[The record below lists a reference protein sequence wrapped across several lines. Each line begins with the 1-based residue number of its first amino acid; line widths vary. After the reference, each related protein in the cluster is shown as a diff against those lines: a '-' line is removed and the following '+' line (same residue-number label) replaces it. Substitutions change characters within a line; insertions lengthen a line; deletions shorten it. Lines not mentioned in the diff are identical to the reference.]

1 MTRQERVIDAL
12 AEVYDPE
19 LDEPITRLGFVASCE
34 VSTGGDV
41 EVVLRLPTPQCAP
54 NFAFLMAADARQVVR
69 RLPEVRE
76 VTIKLEDHYT
86 GAEINAALGRG
97 EGFTGAFPGETVDD
111 DLNALR
117 ELFLRKAL
125 VGRQSRLCEALLA
138 RGESP
143 EQITARRL
151 EDLPDL
157 PDARRCLELR
167 RRLGLPARS
176 GLAGVRAPKR
186 RAGGGRRAEA
196 LAAHGA
202 ARPHEP
208 RGERRHLPL
217 ASAIPPR
224 RGNRRSGGGPDMK
237 AARLHAYHEA
247 LKLEEVDEP
256 KIVGPLDV
264 IVRIGAAG
272 LCRTDLHIQE
282 GQWAEKSQ
290 VVLPYTPGHENA
302 GWVHE
307 VGSAVTNVEV
317 GDTVIVHPFITCGLC
332 SACRRGD
339 DMHCVNGSF
348 PGINRDG
355 GFADFLQTSARSVV
369 KLAPGLE
376 PKDIAALADAGL
388 TAIHAVKKAIP
399 VLEPG
404 TTAVVIGAGGLG
416 HIGIQCLKAMT
427 SATVIVVDPSEKALA
442 LAGEMGADQTVKV
455 DGSKHVDTVKEMT
468 DGFGAEAI
476 IDFVGERGAIE
487 DGIAMVRD
495 GGFYYVIGYGENI
508 DIPTIDVISREISFI
523 GNLVG
528 TYTDLEELM
537 TLTAQGQVTL
547 HTSTYPL
554 DAINDAM
561 ADLDGGRLQGRG
573 ILIPA
578 GG

>member
-1 MTRQERVIDAL
+1 
-12 AEVYDPE
+12 
-19 LDEPITRLGFVASCE
+19 
-34 VSTGGDV
+34 
-41 EVVLRLPTPQCAP
+41 
-54 NFAFLMAADARQVVR
+54 
-69 RLPEVRE
+69 
-76 VTIKLEDHYT
+76 
-86 GAEINAALGRG
+86 
-97 EGFTGAFPGETVDD
+97 
-111 DLNALR
+111 
-117 ELFLRKAL
+117 
-125 VGRQSRLCEALLA
+125 
-138 RGESP
+138 
-143 EQITARRL
+143 
-151 EDLPDL
+151 
-157 PDARRCLELR
+157 
-167 RRLGLPARS
+167 
-176 GLAGVRAPKR
+176 
-186 RAGGGRRAEA
+186 
-196 LAAHGA
+196 
-202 ARPHEP
+202 
-208 RGERRHLPL
+208 
-217 ASAIPPR
+217 
-224 RGNRRSGGGPDMK
+224 MK
-237 AARLHAYHEA
+237 AARLHAYHDA
-247 LKLEEVDEP
+247 LKLDEVDEP

-290 VVLPYTPGHENA
+290 VKLPYTPGHENA
-302 GWVHE
+302 GWIHE
-307 VGSAVTNVEV
+307 VGSAVTNVQP

-332 SACRRGD
+332 SPCRRGD

-369 KLAPGLE
+369 KLDPSLE

-427 SATVIVVDPSEKALA
+427 SATVVVVDPSEQALA

-455 DGSKHVDTVKEMT
+455 DGSKHVETVKEMT

-476 IDFVGERGAIE
+476 IDFVGEKGAIE